1 MLVSQV
7 SSGLDS
13 FTICTKMMMHQER
26 KGFSY
31 LFESKVGFTENTA
44 MRHRRGGF
52 SEVTVTSR
60 LTDR

>member
-44 MRHRRGGF
+44 MRHRRGLCMG
-52 SEVTVTSR
+52 EEK
-60 LTDR
+60 